1 MILKI
6 NILNPKTLTVVLPLE
21 WGMGGPFKDE
31 SVARE
36 TEENFIVEHGCKWLY
51 NVVHSRTRL
60 QQGCARLCM
69 VLHGCTWLYMAVL
82 SCTWLNMVV
91 KFC

>member
-1 MILKI
+1 MGYIILKI
-6 NILNPKTLTVVLPLE
+6 NILNPKTLTVLPLE
-21 WGMGGPFKDE
+21 CGDRVGGPFKDE

-51 NVVHSRTRL
+51 NVVHNRTRL
-60 QQGCARLCM
+60 QQGCARLCL

-82 SCTWLNMVV
+82 GCT
-91 KFC
+91 